1 MIVLLL
7 ILVLIYHPALFW
19 LMWGAMKW
27 PNFRDNHESPKTGFT
42 VLVPFRNEAQ
52 HLPQLLRSFEQLNYP
67 WNLME
72 FLLIDDES
80 TDDSVAI
87 IRQFER
93 SLSATQGLRIRVLQN
108 KRKSNSPK
116 KDAITIGVEAA
127 AFDWIVCTD
136 ADCRVPPNWLRQ
148 YDQCIQQKKPK
159 MICGPVVYP
168 RGNRPLAAYQ
178 YLDGLSLQLVSRA
191 GFGWKKPMLCNGAN
205 MGYQKAAFL
214 EVKGYEG
221 NNHIA
226 SGDDVF
232 LLEKMRQSSPL
243 QLAYLSHPEATVTT
257 TSEAT
262 WSGVIRQRIRWSSK
276 TSRQSMVEP
285 KVLGAIVFIANLCF
299 LLAIALFLWNP
310 DKWILFLWLMG
321 MKAVADFVFLS
332 LAAVTLGQR
341 VPLLGYLFNVLI
353 YPLVTVWVVLASFGG
368 SYQWKERRF
377 AK

>member
-116 KDAITIGVEAA
+116 KDAITIGGG
-127 AFDWIVCTD
+127 
-136 ADCRVPPNWLRQ
+136 
-148 YDQCIQQKKPK
+148 K
-159 MICGPVVYP
+159 
-168 RGNRPLAAYQ
+168 
-178 YLDGLSLQLVSRA
+178 
-191 GFGWKKPMLCNGAN
+191 
-205 MGYQKAAFL
+205 
-214 EVKGYEG
+214 
-221 NNHIA
+221 
-226 SGDDVF
+226 
-232 LLEKMRQSSPL
+232 LLPS
-243 QLAYLSHPEATVTT
+243 
-257 TSEAT
+257 
-262 WSGVIRQRIRWSSK
+262 I
-276 TSRQSMVEP
+276 
-285 KVLGAIVFIANLCF
+285 
-299 LLAIALFLWNP
+299 
-310 DKWILFLWLMG
+310 
-321 MKAVADFVFLS
+321 
-332 LAAVTLGQR
+332 
-341 VPLLGYLFNVLI
+341 
-353 YPLVTVWVVLASFGG
+353 G
-368 SYQWKERRF
+368 SYAPMPIAGCRPTGYGGTTNVFSKKNQK
-377 AK
+377 